1 MKVFSAALILAA
13 VSAINLG
20 KGTCADRIFDQVW
33 SMMDANGDATL
44 TQKEFDAS
52 LTYALDQGHIDADD
66 KREASHAFAAETGGA
81 VPRQEAHAEMIKELK

>member
-33 SMMDANGDATL
+33 GMMDANGDATL
-44 TQKEFDAS
+44 CQKEFDAT
-52 LTYALDQGHIDADD
+52 LEFAKKEGHINDD
-66 KREASHAFAAETGGA
+66 EAEGASKAFAAET
-81 VPRQEAHAEMIKELK
+81 